1 MYRQASQATLKIRQN
16 DEKSGKIQNVEN
28 VSKLAHL
35 GALGFNSIKYAFLSF
50 CRRPIFAHGEKTSGA
65 GKWDFDHQQSDQKGQ
80 GTV

>member
-1 MYRQASQATLKIRQN
+1 MYRQASQGTLKIRQN
-16 DEKSGKIQNVEN
+16 DGKSGKCFKIGSPFGGSRVQLCI
-28 VSKLAHL
+28 S
-35 GALGFNSIKYAFLSF
+35 FPF

>member
-1 MYRQASQATLKIRQN
+1 MKKWKMFQKWPPIGGIRVQLCI
-16 DEKSGKIQNVEN
+16 S
-28 VSKLAHL
+28 
-35 GALGFNSIKYAFLSF
+35 FPF